1 MDGETAQSWE
11 NEQRNE
17 GQIGNEKQ
25 AKGKQT
31 ERIETEEARGR
42 WWVNGGRNRQDMD
55 RTDRCTGSGIR
66 KLVAQAFK
74 IGLEGAERAPYTSA
88 VTPAYA
94 HGLPAWIFL
103 QSQILMAGAQH
114 TGGPQDGMGRYK
126 AS

>member
-42 WWVNGGRNRQDMD
+42 WCVNGGRKQARHGQDRQMYRIRHKKACGPGIQD
-55 RTDRCTGSGIR
+55 R
-66 KLVAQAFK
+66 
-74 IGLEGAERAPYTSA
+74 P
-88 VTPAYA
+88 
-94 HGLPAWIFL
+94 
-103 QSQILMAGAQH
+103 
-114 TGGPQDGMGRYK
+114 GRG
-126 AS
+126 

>member
-1 MDGETAQSWE
+1 MRRRKDRCRSKGMDGETAQSWE

-42 WWVNGGRNRQDMD
+42 WWVNGGRQDMD

-74 IGLEGAERAPYTSA
+74 IGLEGAER
-88 VTPAYA
+88 
-94 HGLPAWIFL
+94 LLI
-103 QSQILMAGAQH
+103 
-114 TGGPQDGMGRYK
+114 PQL
-126 AS
+126 